1 MKHSKNNFD
10 GLVMSHTLPTAMD
23 LLSCPQTAKF
33 SQREPE
39 QGTSVCKNKKTWP
52 FQNSQRGG
60 GLDIPSKTLLDL
72 LEIKIKLWCKPPCSP
87 QGIWSCQSQ
96 SAEEQILALL
106 PASAASSRL
115 AVCWASTHY
124 GRLCLNWAA
133 KSRWESK
140 SRMHCRA
147 WQEHLAVLGKHPLDT
162 SGHWGWTEPLCRHT
176 DHTLNHQRKA
186 GFYQRHPTLPKPAWE
201 SSTHT
206 HTHTPKCQFRM
217 AQAVK
222 KSVQSNENHLE
233 QWEPVSSLYFAN
245 AMLSFPSNSKLS
257 LHANAI
263 FPCPFPRCNLF
274 FSPAWSTPRRCNG
287 MGIILYH
294 TSIFHW
300 FQHAVQ

>member
-1 MKHSKNNFD
+1 MPTDSK
-10 GLVMSHTLPTAMD
+10 V
-23 LLSCPQTAKF
+23 LSERTRTWHICVQHKCCAKI
-33 SQREPE
+33 
-39 QGTSVCKNKKTWP
+39 KI
-52 FQNSQRGG
+52 QNRQRGG
-60 GLDIPSKTLLDL
+60 GLDISQQNSPWFTRDQNQALVQSTPQPSGNLELPKPVSWRTDLGIASCKCCNFQGCCLLSIHTLW
-72 LEIKIKLWCKPPCSP
+72 EAVSKLSSKAGGKAKAECTAGPGRNTWQCWGTSP
-87 QGIWSCQSQ
+87 GDFRDW
-96 SAEEQILALL
+96 
-106 PASAASSRL
+106 
-115 AVCWASTHY
+115 
-124 GRLCLNWAA
+124 
-133 KSRWESK
+133 
-140 SRMHCRA
+140 
-147 WQEHLAVLGKHPLDT
+147 D
-162 SGHWGWTEPLCRHT
+162 WTEPLCRHT
-176 DHTLNHQRKA
+176 NHTLNHQRKA

-201 SSTHT
+201 SST

-263 FPCPFPRCNLF
+263 FPCPFPRCKLG
-274 FSPAWSTPRRCNG
+274 FSPAWSTPRRWNG